1 MKHGVVH
8 IDQCRWQLAQIA
20 LVVGL
25 TTLVSL
31 VMVSGATAA
40 GPYDSPMGFVLC
52 SVAKWII
59 YGNLGRGLA
68 TLAIV
73 VVGVGATLGKVSWGL
88 AITVAVGI
96 SVVFGSPSIVTA
108 LMGTTAAVC
117 V

>member
-1 MKHGVVH
+1 MTKRIVH
-8 IDQCRWQLAQIA
+8 ADARHFSLSQAALCGGLA
-20 LVVGL
+20 
-25 TTLVSL
+25 SL
-31 VMVSGATAA
+31 LCLILVSGAAA
-40 GPYDSPMGFVLC
+40 ASPYDSPMGFVLC

-96 SVVFGSPSIVTA
+96 SVVFGAPQIVSA
-108 LMGTTAAVC
+108 LMGSSISVC